1 MNEGKSK
8 PRPWLIAAWPGMGNV
23 AMIAAGHLID
33 QLKMVETCDLL
44 PGEHFDV
51 TEVEVRSGLAA
62 GEQIVVS
69 SLDPFEGAPLARLV
83 D

>member
-1 MNEGKSK
+1 MAES
-8 PRPWLIAAWPGMGNV
+8 PSPGYDPD
-23 AMIAAGHLID
+23 AFAKAKERRAL
-33 QLKMVETCDLL
+33 DLEEL
-44 PGEHFDV
+44 ATALTGTLARRLGV